1 MKVKE
6 LIEMLQKHSPNQEI
20 ILLNNSNIYTIDS
33 ECRLLFGRKYLNN
46 TIVMHLK
53 KIQ

>member
-6 LIEMLQKHSPNQEI
+6 LMEILQKHSPNQEI
-20 ILLNNSNIYTIDS
+20 ILLNDRSIYTIDS

-46 TIVMHLK
+46 TIAMYLK

>member
-1 MKVKE
+1 MKIKE
-6 LIEMLQKHSPNQEI
+6 LMEILQKHSPNQEI
-20 ILLNNSNIYTIDS
+20 ILLNNGNMYTIDS

-46 TIVMHLK
+46 TLAIHLK